1 MAEYDYIRVNA
12 TTKKGFVEL
21 AKKWNRKQI
30 LLAEQVVHFL
40 KETGHDPLETTVNA
54 PAEEMKQLRNTLVSF
69 IRTQETKI
77 LLPMV
82 EKVDKST
89 QELAKFISEA
99 RGEVLGKKKA
109 KSSSAL
115 PSLLEENG
123 SAEVVSEEAPV
134 LENESE
140 HVTKEILELKIQLE
154 KKEKE
159 NEELKQKLKTLEKK
173 IVYES
178 TGFNKAYVLKVSKPE
193 YNQLFKGRAY

>member
-1 MAEYDYIRVNA
+1 MPKYEVIW
-12 TTKKGFVEL
+12 VEPS
-21 AKKWNRKQI
+21 AKKDFIKLCEKWNKK
-30 LLAEQVVHFL
+30 QVVLATQMVEYF
-40 KETGHDPLETTVNA
+40 KETGHNPLDTKVSA

-109 KSSSAL
+109 KSSSASS
-115 PSLLEENG
+115 SLLEENG

-159 NEELKQKLKTLEKK
+159 NEEVKQKLKTLEKK